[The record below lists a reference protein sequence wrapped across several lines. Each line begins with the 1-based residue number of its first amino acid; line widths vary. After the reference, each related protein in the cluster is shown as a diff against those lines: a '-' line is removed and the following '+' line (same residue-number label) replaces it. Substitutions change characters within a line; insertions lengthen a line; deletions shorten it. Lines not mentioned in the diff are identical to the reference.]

1 MDILKGNKNTSYSL
15 SHIVLFLLMM
25 MDFIFTYIGVNNLNV
40 IVEAN
45 PILIW
50 LFKLPFLVS
59 FTIRAIYSYIIVYL
73 CKIIQNS
80 RYKHYKKFIIFCIGV
95 NVFVLILH
103 LKWLL
108 VYLIR

>member
-59 FTIRAIYSYIIVYL
+59 FTIRAIYSYII
-73 CKIIQNS
+73 
-80 RYKHYKKFIIFCIGV
+80 CIGV

-108 VYLIR
+108 AYLTLKVI